1 MAGGNDERVNLL
13 ISALVDGLENVAAL
27 SGELK
32 ELEKSGKEQVEDN
45 TKDLREGADETKGVM
60 EGLRANIG
68 KVVAAGAAL
77 GGIAATLKSVSSE
90 AAAYE
95 TRMKKLEAVVN
106 ATGGAAGYTA
116 EEIRSLSQEL
126 ALATLGSVEE
136 FEDASAALLT
146 FKSISGEAFGQ
157 ALELSKDLAEVMGGD
172 AGSAARQLGRALED
186 PAQGLNMLRR
196 SGVSFT
202 DAQRDVI
209 NSLMETGEVAEA
221 QKIILEQVA
230 AQVGGVARSMAD
242 GTLDGAL
249 DTLGQR
255 FEELKVKSGEAI
267 NPALVQLTNQLT
279 GVLESL
285 AANIEE
291 IKQGA
296 EIVGSVALT
305 AFAVKMAGA
314 VATANVSLTAM
325 SARLLAMP
333 AQINAAAASMS
344 RLQKSVALVGSAF
357 VGWQVGTYLK
367 DEFVEIERAGIA
379 LAGGLTKMAERARF
393 AFEVLNTP
401 VDSNTLENISAA
413 YDRMQEKLIEID
425 NTYADMFANAGK
437 AAESQKKLGK
447 EGEDAGEKLKKGGD
461 KGAGGLSD
469 LEKEAQ
475 KAKLSVI
482 ALNKDLGKL
491 GLDPEKYRSGLSTI
505 ESETISTFQKIVSS
519 TQASGKQIADSFTQ
533 SLSRVSVDAIPQLT
547 TSLKQAMDDGRISV
561 EQFQKASEEAAD
573 TFQTKFSEAI
583 EAANTKEGL
592 AELREKIEGLKDAG
606 EIGAAG
612 ANKALET
619 IRKKALALDGITIDV
634 GLKDIAKDAEE
645 AGDAIDD
652 VADKAK
658 KAKEEAAKARD
669 EFRAAW
675 GDAFGAALTA
685 ARTGVTQLSAAA
697 RNMFETKIKSNAFV
711 EETVNLRE
719 QLEKTTE
726 QVQKLAK
733 AQRATMSTK
742 LSGWFTDIALAA
754 AEVKKEY
761 YEQAIAL
768 ESLTQKMNAG
778 QLSMQDLDYWAAR
791 ADSKFNLLD
800 KQTLSGLQGAID
812 QARSKIESL
821 ESSAESTLN
830 SLSQRLAEI
839 QGDTERAQQLQY
851 EAEKKRLIELQK
863 QAAQE
868 GADNAAAD
876 YGKALQQ
883 LEKINAIEQK
893 SRREAENE
901 REKEAADRQARQEQA
916 ERERQQFERQRSQTT
931 TSSQARTETVKTVNV
946 NLGGRMV
953 RVIAGD
959 EDNLIRALENARST
973 AL

>member
-45 TKDLREGADETKGVM
+45 TKDLRDGADETTGVM

-77 GGIAATLKSVSSE
+77 GGIAATLKSVSGE
-90 AAAYE
+90 AAEYE

-136 FEDASAALLT
+136 FENASAALLT

-249 DTLGQR
+249 DTLSQR
-255 FEELKVKSGEAI
+255 FEELKVQSGEAI
-267 NPALVQLTNQLT
+267 NPALIELTNQLT

-285 AANIEE
+285 AVNIDQ

-314 VATANVSLTAM
+314 VTTANISLTAM

-393 AFEVLNTP
+393 AFEVLNMP
-401 VDSNTLENISAA
+401 VNSNTLENIGAA
-413 YDRMQEKLIEID
+413 YDRMQEKLVEID

-437 AAESQKKLGK
+437 VTDAQKKLGE
-447 EGEDAGEKLKKGGD
+447 EGEKAGEKTKEGGD
-461 KGAGGLSD
+461 AGADGLSK
-469 LEKEAQ
+469 LEQEAQ
-475 KAKLSVI
+475 KSKLAVI
-482 ALNKDLGKL
+482 ALNKDLEKL
-491 GLDPEKYRSGLSTI
+491 GLDPEKYRSGLSSI
-505 ESETISTFQKIVSS
+505 ESETISTFQKIVSN
-519 TQASGKQIADSFTQ
+519 TQASGDQIADSFSQ
-533 SLSRVSVDAIPQLT
+533 SLSRVSVDAIPKLT
-547 TSLKQAMDDGRISV
+547 SGLKQAMDAGRISV
-561 EQFQKASEEAAD
+561 EQFQEATEDAAE
-573 TFQTKFSEAI
+573 TFKTKFGEAVS
-583 EAANTKEGL
+583 AANTKEEL
-592 AELREKIEGLKDAG
+592 AELQEKIKGLKESG
-606 EIGAAG
+606 EIGAEG
-612 ANKALET
+612 ANAALET
-619 IRKKALALDGITIDV
+619 IRQKLLEVMGLDIDLGLEDVPDDADNAGAGIDRV
-634 GLKDIAKDAEE
+634 KDKTKDAAAAAEE
-645 AGDAIDD
+645 ARN
-652 VADKAK
+652 K
-658 KAKEEAAKARD
+658 
-669 EFRAAW
+669 FRS
-675 GDAFGAALTA
+675 AFGAAFAKAISNAREQVTALSTA
-685 ARTGVTQLSAAA
+685 ARNL
-697 RNMFETKIKSNAFV
+697 FEMKIGGNAFV
-711 EETVNLRE
+711 NEAESASE
-719 QLEKTTE
+719 SLE
-726 QVQKLAK
+726 
-733 AQRATMSTK
+733 RATQRTEELASARRRLMSN
-742 LSGWFTDIALAA
+742 SFAAWFADTALAA
-754 AEVKKEY
+754 SEVEKQFWS
-761 YEQAIAL
+761 QAVAMENLQEKIEGGAF
-768 ESLTQKMNAG
+768 SLD
-778 QLSMQDLDYWAAR
+778 QLNRLSDTAANR
-791 ADSKFNLLD
+791 FDLLD
-800 KQTLSGLQGAID
+800 DQRLNGLQGAID
-812 QARSKIESL
+812 AARQKLESL
-821 ESSAESTLN
+821 TATADNTLSSLQ
-830 SLSQRLAEI
+830 QRLADI
-839 QGDTERAQQLQY
+839 RGDTEEAQRIQYETERQRLQEQLKLAQQ
-851 EAEKKRLIELQK
+851 A
-863 QAAQE
+863 
-868 GADNAAAD
+868 GADEAAAD
-876 YGKALQQ
+876 YQKSLDT
-883 LEKINAIEQK
+883 LEEIYRIEQ
-893 SRREAENE
+893 RNRTEAENA
-901 REKEAADRQARQEQA
+901 REKEAADRAREQQLA
-916 ERERQQFERQRSQTT
+916 EMERQRAQRELSQPTT
-931 TSSQARTETVKTVNV
+931 SQARTETVKTVNV
-946 NLGGRMV
+946 NLGGSTV
-953 RVIAGD
+953 RVLAGD
-959 EDNLIRALENARST
+959 EDNLIKALERARST